1 MKSPTV
7 AKAAVPFLLFFLPVA
22 GCGVA
27 KQDSRAPSAAAHE
40 SVSQAPAGYP
50 GAFGAAAPAPGMA
63 ADSAKKAEDA
73 SPKKPEETTWKRS
86 QIAANAT
93 RLMVGE
99 REELPLRTMQAK
111 VTIDGFRARVVL
123 DYVYANDRDRQLE
136 GTFQLRLPEEASP
149 YFFAFG
155 ESTYEAKEAP
165 AQASA
170 STQPLFFAVAE
181 TRKMGDGPLE
191 LMTDRGSSWVHP
203 KEARMVPREKAA
215 FAYGETVRRRVDPA
229 LMEWAGAGVFSA
241 RVFPLAPHK
250 LHRVVVGYD
259 LDLVRIGDDLEYRFD
274 LPEKTPRAV
283 VDVRVAKLA
292 NSIATTVPKA
302 AVSADEQRQYWH
314 FEDPP
319 EHMVTVRL
327 KSPGAPTIAGTDP
340 KTGDYFATQVK
351 PALPALAPSQAM
363 DSAVF
368 LLDTSLSSSPDR
380 FNVWLKMMRTV
391 LDANRPQLKR
401 FNVLFFGVDARWY
414 KQGFADN
421 TPDNVDALMTTA
433 GGLALEGATDVGA
446 ALNAAAHPGWLDAK
460 PGSRS
465 YDVFLLS
472 DGAATWGEGNLYAL
486 ARTYASGSAGSLYAY
501 QTGLAGTD
509 VAALTHLAR
518 ESGGAVFSVTGEA
531 EIVRAATAHRARPW
545 QLVSATVDGGSDVL
559 LAGRP
564 KALFAGQT
572 LLAVGRGALAP
583 KSELVLTL
591 ARDGQ
596 TETVRTKLGAPIA
609 SKLAPRAYGQVA
621 TSQLEELELATE
633 SVSKAYATHF
643 RVTGRTCSLLMLE
656 TEQDYERFGIRPEE
670 DAFVVKGTPAGA
682 LFAATLKQT
691 FDTLGD
697 PKASFMALLAKL
709 EKTPGVKLQLPA
721 AYKMAVTQMPASAFA
736 VDAAPLVTKL
746 TNRSQLAPNL
756 LPMLAKHELDYD
768 VISDDAKARQGQAGP
783 GDALKALSSLVEE
796 NPGDAVLARDVGF
809 SAMDLG
815 LRPQAYHLFR
825 RVADMRAYEP
835 QTYRAMAQALAAMGK
850 TDLALAYYEIPLL
863 GEWDPRFGDLRAIV
877 ELDYLRF
884 LRGIAAGKA
893 KTSVPDYAKARMETL
908 AQKIGMTQADL
919 VVTITWN
926 TDNTDVDLHVT
937 EPTGEECFYGH
948 RQTRSGGELTRDV
961 TQGYGPEMFVLKR
974 APNGRY
980 LVRAHY
986 YASDRNRASART
998 KVYITTYEDW
1008 GTPRERAT
1016 EKVVTLE
1023 TGKEMHDIAVIDRR

>member
-1 MKSPTV
+1 MLSRSLRTRHV
-7 AKAAVPFLLFFLPVA
+7 APFVLFVGAVA
-22 GCGVA
+22 GCGA
-27 KQDSRAPSAAAHE
+27 ESRSRNAPSATAMD
-40 SVSQAPAGYP
+40 SVPPGYP
-50 GAFGAAAPAPGMA
+50 QMEPGSGGAAPSPMSA
-63 ADSAKKAEDA
+63 AEAKKADDA

-86 QIAANAT
+86 QVAANAT

-99 REELPLRTMQAK
+99 REELPLRTMQAN
-111 VTIDGFRARVVL
+111 VTIDGFRARVL
-123 DYVYANDRDRQLE
+123 IDYVYDNDRDRQLE

-155 ESTYEAKEAP
+155 ESTFEAKAATNAP
-165 AQASA
+165 SP
-170 STQPLFFAVAE
+170 QPLFFAVAE
-181 TRKMGDGPLE
+181 TKKMGDGPLE
-191 LMTDRGSSWVHP
+191 IMTERQATWIHP
-203 KEARMVPREKAA
+203 REARMVPREKAA

-241 RVFPLAPHK
+241 RVFPLAAHK
-250 LHRVVVGYD
+250 LHRIVVGYD
-259 LDLVRIGDDLEYRFD
+259 LDLTRIGDDLEVRFD
-274 LPEKTPRAV
+274 VPEKAPRAV

-292 NSIATTVPKA
+292 NVATQTTPQATATTDEKRQYFHFENPKEH
-302 AVSADEQRQYWH
+302 AVS
-314 FEDPP
+314 
-319 EHMVTVRL
+319 VRL
-327 KSPGAPTIAGTDP
+327 KSPGAPVIVGSDA
-340 KTGDYFATQVK
+340 KTGDYFAAQVK
-351 PALPALAPSQAM
+351 PNLPAGAPSTTS

-391 LDANRPQLKR
+391 LDANRPSLKR
-401 FNVLFFGVDARWY
+401 FAVLTFGVDARWY
-414 KQGFADN
+414 KPGFVEN
-421 TPDNVDALMTTA
+421 TPANVDALLGAA
-433 GGLALEGATDVGA
+433 GNLALEGATDLGA
-446 ALNAAAHPGWLDAK
+446 ALKEASRPAWLDAN
-460 PGSRS
+460 GGGARR
-465 YDVFLLS
+465 YDLFLLS

-486 ARTYASGSAGSLYAY
+486 GRTLASGSAGSLFAY

-518 ESGGAVFSVTGEA
+518 ESGGAVFSVTGES

-545 QLVSATVDGGSDVL
+545 QLVSAKVGGGTDVL

-564 KALFAGQT
+564 KAIFAGQT
-572 LLAVGRGALAP
+572 LLAVGRGAIPAG
-583 KSELVLTL
+583 SDLVLTL
-591 ARDGQ
+591 ERDGQ
-596 TETVRTKLGAPIA
+596 KETVKTKLGAPVA

-621 TSQLEELELATE
+621 TSQLEELEAATE

-656 TEQDYERFGIRPEE
+656 TEQDYERFAIRPEE
-670 DAFVVKGTPAGA
+670 DAFVVKGTPAGE
-682 LFAATLKQT
+682 LFATTLKQT
-691 FDTLGD
+691 YDTLGD
-697 PKASFMALLAKL
+697 PKASFFALLAKL
-709 EKTPGVKLQLPA
+709 EKTPGVKLQVPA
-721 AYKMAVTQMPASAFA
+721 SYKMAVTQMPASSFA
-736 VDAAPLVTKL
+736 VDAAALTTKL
-746 TNRSQLAPNL
+746 NDKKQLSPAL
-756 LPMLAKHELDYD
+756 LDNLAKHQLDYD
-768 VISDDAKARQGQAGP
+768 RISDDAKARLAQGGP

-825 RVADMRAYEP
+825 RVADVRPYEP

-850 TDLALAYYEIPLL
+850 TDLALAYYEIPLI

-884 LRGIAAGKA
+884 LRTIASGAA
-893 KTSVPDYAKARMETL
+893 KTSVPDYAKARLETL
-908 AQKIGMTQADL
+908 AGKIGMKSADL

-937 EPTGEECFYGH
+937 EPSGEECFYSH

-974 APNGRY
+974 APSGRY

-998 KVYITTYEDW
+998 KVYVTTYEDW

-1023 TGKEMHDIAVIDRR
+1023 TGKQMHDIAVIDRK

>member
-1 MKSPTV
+1 MHFVSSTKRAV
-7 AKAAVPFLLFFLPVA
+7 VPFALFVAAVA
-22 GCGVA
+22 GCGA
-27 KQDSRAPSAAAHE
+27 QRSPESASANAPAPPPP
-40 SVSQAPAGYP
+40 PAGYP
-50 GAFGAAAPAPGMA
+50 SMAAPAA
-63 ADSAKKAEDA
+63 AAESAIDAKKSDDA

-86 QIAANAT
+86 QIVPNAT

-99 REELPLRTMQAK
+99 KEELPLRTMQAK
-111 VTIDGFRARVVL
+111 VTIDGFRARVL
-123 DYVYANDRDRQLE
+123 IDYVYESDRDRQLE

-155 ESTYEAKEAP
+155 ESTYESKPIAGGATG
-165 AQASA
+165 A
-170 STQPLFFAVAE
+170 STQPLFFAASE
-181 TRKMGDGPLE
+181 TKKMGDGPLE
-191 LMTDRGSSWVHP
+191 IMADRQSAWIHP

-250 LHRVVVGYD
+250 MHRVVVGYD

-274 LPEKTPRAV
+274 LPEKAPQSM
-283 VDVRVAKLA
+283 VDVRVAKM
-292 NSIATTVPKA
+292 NGVVTTTSPKA
-302 AVSADEQRQYWH
+302 PALTDDRKDSFH
-314 FEDPP
+314 FENPKDKV
-319 EHMVTVRL
+319 VTVRL
-327 KSPGAPTIAGTDP
+327 KSPGAPAIVGNDP
-340 KTGDYFATQVK
+340 KTGDYFAAQVK
-351 PALPALAPSQAM
+351 PSLPAAAPSQAM

-368 LLDTSLSSSPDR
+368 LLDTSLSSNPDR

-391 LDANRPQLKR
+391 LEANRPQLKR

-414 KQGFADN
+414 KQGFAEN
-421 TPDNVDALMTTA
+421 TPENVDALMTTA
-433 GGLALEGATDVGA
+433 GGLALEGATDIGA
-446 ALNAAAHPGWLDAK
+446 ALGAAAHPGWLDAK
-460 PGSRS
+460 PGSKS

-486 ARTYASGSAGSLYAY
+486 GRTLASGSAGALYAY

-531 EIVRAATAHRARPW
+531 EVVKAATAHRARPW
-545 QLVSATVDGGSDVL
+545 QLVAATVAGGSDVL

-564 KALFAGQT
+564 KAIFPGQT
-572 LLAVGRGALAP
+572 LLAVGRGALQGGT
-583 KSELVLTL
+583 ELVLTL
-591 ARDGQ
+591 ERDGKQ
-596 TETVRTKLGAPIA
+596 ETVRTKLAAPVG

-621 TSQLEELELATE
+621 TTQLEELEAATE
-633 SVSKAYATHF
+633 GVSKAYATHF

-656 TEQDYERFGIRPEE
+656 TEQDYQRFGIRPEE

-682 LFAATLKQT
+682 LFATTLKQT
-691 FDTLGD
+691 YDTLGD
-697 PKASFMALLAKL
+697 PKASFFALLAKL
-709 EKTPGVKLQLPA
+709 EKTPGVKLQIPA
-721 AYKMAVTQMPASAFA
+721 SYKMAVTQMPASAFA
-736 VDAAPLVTKL
+736 VDTAPLTTKL
-746 TNRSQLAPNL
+746 TNKAQLAPDL
-756 LPMLAKHELDYD
+756 LATLAKHELDYD
-768 VISDDAKARQGQAGP
+768 RISDDAKARQGQAGP

-825 RVADMRAYEP
+825 RVADMRPYEP

-863 GEWDPRFGDLRAIV
+863 GEWDPRFGDLRTIV
-877 ELDYLRF
+877 ELDYYRF

-893 KTSVPDYAKARMETL
+893 KTTAADYAKARLETL
-908 AQKIGMTQADL
+908 GQKIGMTQADL

-937 EPTGEECFYGH
+937 EPGGEECFYGH

-961 TQGYGPEMFVLKR
+961 TQGYGPEMYVLKR

-986 YASDRNRASART
+986 FASDRNRASART

-1016 EKVVTLE
+1016 EKVVALE
-1023 TGKEMHDIAVIDRR
+1023 TGKEMHDIALIDRR